1 MPQMVCK
8 LIGGIEFIMEDMFRI
23 FPEDE
28 FFKRFSIMLVGELF
42 SFDAL
47 NRSEELSVKLL
58 KFRDDKIPP
67 NKGTFSLSMANPV
80 ELVNSFRD
88 FDKLSESILKE

>member
-1 MPQMVCK
+1 MPQRVCK

-42 SFDAL
+42 SFNAL
-47 NRSEELSVKLL
+47 NRSEELSV
-58 KFRDDKIPP
+58 
-67 NKGTFSLSMANPV
+67 
-80 ELVNSFRD
+80 
-88 FDKLSESILKE
+88 